1 MIVRFIATPVNRT
14 MTKQVWAPPER
25 NKLPIFEVLERV
37 LPASGTLLEIA
48 SGTGQ
53 HAAYFASRLPS
64 ISFLPSDVDA
74 TNLTSITAFVEEAA
88 LPNLQA
94 PRVIDVCGEVWDA
107 PRVEAIFNAN
117 MIHITPW
124 ECTEGLLR
132 GAARHLVAGGVLVM
146 YGPYRLHGSHTSD
159 SNAAFDAEM
168 RKRDPRFGVRDLEA
182 VVELAESVGLGFVER
197 VSMPANNQTLVFRRR
212 LPSEAAV

>member
-1 MIVRFIATPVNRT
+1 MVLRFIATPVNRT

-37 LPASGTLLEIA
+37 LPVTGTLLEIA

-53 HAAYFASRLPS
+53 HAAYFASRLPN
-64 ISFLPSDVDA
+64 ITFLPSDVDA
-74 TNLTSITAFVEEAA
+74 ANLTSIAAFVEEAA

-94 PRVIDVCGEVWDA
+94 PRVIDVCAPVWHA
-107 PRVEAIFNAN
+107 PRVDAMFNAN
-117 MIHITPW
+117 LIHITPW

-132 GAARHLVAGGVLVM
+132 GAARHLVPGGVLVM

-168 RKRDPRFGVRDLEA
+168 RKRDARFGVRDLEA
-182 VVELAESVGLGFVER
+182 VAAFANAVGIDFIER
-197 VSMPANNQTLVFRRR
+197 VPMPANNQTLVFRRR
-212 LPSEAAV
+212 VSSEPLV